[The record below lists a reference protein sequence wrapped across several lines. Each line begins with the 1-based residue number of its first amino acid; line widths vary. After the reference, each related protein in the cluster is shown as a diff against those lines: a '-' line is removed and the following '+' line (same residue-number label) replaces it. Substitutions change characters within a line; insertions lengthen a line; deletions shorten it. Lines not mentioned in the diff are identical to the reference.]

1 MFGKEVFCKKD
12 VLKDYKKRTGKHLR
26 WNSFIR
32 KVATPG
38 LQLTEIIT
46 SRQVFPVNYVQI
58 FTTVICQ
65 TTPVDGC
72 FCSFKK
78 NYVTPTNSLIAKD
91 KISIDFLRKHLMQ
104 FMQ

>member
-1 MFGKEVFCKKD
+1 M
-12 VLKDYKKRTGKHLR
+12 
-26 WNSFIR
+26 
-32 KVATPG
+32 
-38 LQLTEIIT
+38 
-46 SRQVFPVNYVQI
+46 FPVNYVQI

-104 FMQ
+104 CIQWFSNFYNSVKWHNDAIKPLNVLALS